1 MKCVLPT
8 LIFSSLVHL
17 APVTNYDMKSRK
29 LSLRSDKKR
38 DSNVISRSV
47 ILIKVIKPMTSKSFL
62 ATTVTRDH
70 AWGRDDMFYQCDVAR
85 TRAQLK
91 KNPKIALLQYVRM
104 SSSSA
109 FDPRVRTRV
118 MHTRFIDDSFLFFFG
133 LNSLSRSLRHSSRR
147 SLQFSF
153 CENDR

>member
-1 MKCVLPT
+1 
-8 LIFSSLVHL
+8 
-17 APVTNYDMKSRK
+17 
-29 LSLRSDKKR
+29 
-38 DSNVISRSV
+38 
-47 ILIKVIKPMTSKSFL
+47 MTSESFL

-118 MHTRFIDDSFLFFFG
+118 KHTRFIDDSFLFFFG
-133 LNSLSRSLRHSSRR
+133 LNFLLASKRSRR
-147 SLQFSF
+147 ASF
-153 CENDR
+153 FESFVASFVASFLAIFLLRKRPLIAAR